1 MMMDQQVKTE
11 VMTCGLVAGGEAELG
26 FVTVKGDK
34 TQTQTQTNTNTNTHY
49 GSGSDLTGSTRDLV
63 SAVSGFSVLHRK
75 KRMARQRRS
84 SSSTIKLLSFVPCSS
99 SSTSHVPPSP
109 LLGIPTLPPRVS
121 FLF

>member
-34 TQTQTQTNTNTNTHY
+34 TQTQTQTQTNTHY

-109 LLGIPTLPPRVS
+109 LQGIPTLPPRVS